1 MQSTKVSFAHITLLH
16 HLHNPSPI
24 MPSLSQSHVS
34 SISSLDLS
42 SSPTGD
48 RYTIILELSEIRC
61 ALSSAD
67 SSNNDRARNA
77 FGTNSSPES
86 IIRGV
91 GAEFGWKSIEL
102 QCIAPGESS
111 NDKSQLF
118 AIRQA
123 QVIGFSS
130 WRPEGWNREE
140 LLFASDPN
148 IALVVC
154 QADVASVDCAGD
166 LQLLHEL
173 EAAWKATYPKSPTSS
188 PPPSSESPIISHEDP
203 SGWLP
208 PRLRMVFDVGDI
220 MAVLAD
226 RVSENTTT
234 LTFALAGV
242 YSSCYTSFSD
252 IIARRRDRVATKE
265 AFKEE
270 EELQQRREENDE
282 LDFAVHPS
290 MLPAALRRRSTA
302 NKAELR
308 DNLSI
313 SMRCDATVK
322 MEPIRVKM
330 TLSGD
335 KVYELAEI
343 GRIYGTVTGDIL
355 GRLKVKPDGTESSSF
370 DWSSI
375 SCGLDVGIQEG
386 IDVDLWKEEV
396 VEALIGMGEAHQRRP
411 KDDRQPSPSE
421 GKKTTTILDKLP
433 SGISARLSLGKVNVF
448 LGVRDPNPE
457 CALGLTRGLWFRT
470 VLKLEYA
477 YHKTVIQS
485 LPWRHTLTT
494 PRRAKLRL
502 PEDITTQS
510 LAFGA
515 KLRSTGGS
523 AALVSINTEET
534 YFQPIYNG
542 EMFIKK
548 GAFKKGVLRKD
559 PPKAREDDEFVGWG
573 FQRAKQLRAMDEGKF
588 ANNVPPFEMRGTEQA
603 QRPWLRIPR
612 SHTSFAAQQPAPG
625 SDIEYKITTRME
637 SPTLISDLSHI
648 YCHFLAG
655 LMVKRVSAA
664 WRSGSG
670 KSQDTQSTLPSNNLN
685 LSIDVSIPGMTAHFA
700 FPLQEQLFM
709 YSSGITFSKQP
720 YKGMVFTAE
729 QLLLYVPSPRII
741 GSWEELGRIKQ
752 FALAL
757 SDPHLPLVISP
768 RIESFRVR
776 IPFSYKLNSLILNIN
791 VTVKACKLLF
801 RTVSGK
807 IPFTTVFK
815 PCAEQPKNV
824 PTFSFSVGYIS
835 LEIKDDP
842 VETSLNLIWR
852 AGLVEQAKR
861 NALEDNFAKKLLLIS
876 DPDTQPEV
884 QEDTRT
890 GSGRR
895 MLVLTKKHSVGPER
909 ARWAL
914 DLLVSQSWIRR
925 IRAAKHEQARRE
937 VLALQAISGSGVNIK
952 LPIRVVSSSR
962 TAPLFR
968 AAFHEVNLV
977 ITKPGLDRKQIIDY
991 MGKMS
996 APFSDDV
1003 NFSLMVPLNIR
1014 WSMAEAKC
1022 TLRDYPL
1029 PLIRVQRVNK
1039 NEQKPAFYMETTMVI
1054 AEELADD
1061 DSVMYV
1067 PVKVIP
1073 EGCGHN
1079 GASPFVLE
1087 IAKTIMPVKTYAE
1100 PKFKIS
1106 SKKTTEFTWGNSYQP
1121 AIQDLMKVIETLSHP
1136 PRDPSPRVG
1145 FWDKFRLVL
1154 HWKPI
1159 VDFVGPCHLHLKGKL
1174 KLRKIFHQY
1183 LVVDPN

>member
-1 MQSTKVSFAHITLLH
+1 MQSIKVSFSHITLLH
-16 HLHNPSPI
+16 HLHAPSPVS
-24 MPSLSQSHVS
+24 PPLPQRPLSN
-34 SISSLDLS
+34 ISSLDLS
-42 SSPTGD
+42 PSPMED
-48 RYTIILELSEIRC
+48 RYTIALELSEIRC

-67 SSNNDRARNA
+67 SSNDDRARNA

-91 GAEFGWKSIEL
+91 TVELGWKSIEL

-123 QVIGFSS
+123 QVIMFSS
-130 WRPEGWNREE
+130 WRPEGWSREE
-140 LLFASDPN
+140 LLFANDPN

-154 QADVASVDCAGD
+154 QAYVASVDCAGD
-166 LQLLHEL
+166 LQLFHEL
-173 EAAWKATYPKSPTSS
+173 EVAWKTTHPKRSAS
-188 PPPSSESPIISHEDP
+188 PPSPSSESFTVSRKGS

-208 PRLRMVFDVGDI
+208 PRLRMVLDVGDI

-234 LTFALAGV
+234 LTLALDGV
-242 YSSCYTSFSD
+242 QSSCYTSFSD
-252 IIARRRDRVATKE
+252 IIARRRDRAATKA

-270 EELQQRREENDE
+270 EELQKRREESDDV
-282 LDFAVHPS
+282 DFAMHPS

-313 SMRCDATVK
+313 SMRCDTTVK
-322 MEPIRVKM
+322 VEPIRVKM
-330 TLSGD
+330 TLSGH

-343 GRIYGTVTGDIL
+343 GSIYGTINGDVL
-355 GRLKVKPDGTESSSF
+355 GRLTVQPDGTELSSL

-396 VEALIGMGEAHQRRP
+396 VEALIGMGETHQKRP
-411 KDDRQPSPSE
+411 KDDRQPPPSE
-421 GKKTTTILDKLP
+421 GKKVRILDKLP
-433 SGISARLSLGKVNVF
+433 SGMSARFSLGKINVF
-448 LGVRDPNPE
+448 LGVRDPNPA
-457 CALGLTRGLWFRT
+457 CKLGLTRGLWFRT
-470 VLKLEYA
+470 ALKLEYA

-485 LPWRHTLTT
+485 LPWRHTLTA

-502 PEDITTQS
+502 PEDITTQA
-510 LAFGA
+510 LAFA
-515 KLRSTGGS
+515 SKLRPTGGS
-523 AALVSINTEET
+523 AALISMNTEET
-534 YFQPIYNG
+534 YFQPIFNG
-542 EMFIKK
+542 ERFIRK
-548 GAFKKGVLRKD
+548 GGFKKGVLRKD
-559 PPKAREDDEFVGWG
+559 PPKTREDDEFVGWG
-573 FQRAKQLRAMDEGKF
+573 FQRAKQLRAINEGTF
-588 ANNVPPFEMRGTEQA
+588 ANNVPPFEMRDTDQA
-603 QRPWLRIPR
+603 QRPWLRIPS
-612 SHTSFAAQQPAPG
+612 SHTSFAAQRSEPD
-625 SDIEYKITTRME
+625 SEIEYKITTRME

-648 YCHFLAG
+648 YCHLLAC
-655 LMVKRVSAA
+655 LMVKRVSKA
-664 WRSGSG
+664 WRSEPSKPQGSY
-670 KSQDTQSTLPSNNLN
+670 SALPNNN
-685 LSIDVSIPGMTAHFA
+685 LSIDISIPSMTAHFA

-709 YSSGITFSKQP
+709 YTSGIILSKKS
-720 YKGMVFTAE
+720 YEGAVITAE

-752 FALAL
+752 FAVAF

-768 RIESFRVR
+768 RIESLRVR
-776 IPFSYKLNSLILNIN
+776 IPFSYKLNSLVLNIN
-791 VTVKACKLLF
+791 VTIKACKLLF
-801 RTVSGK
+801 RTTSGK
-807 IPFTTVFK
+807 TPFTTVYK
-815 PCAEQPKNV
+815 PVAEQPKKV

-835 LEIKDDP
+835 LEAKDDP

-876 DPDTQPEV
+876 DPDSQPEV
-884 QEDTRT
+884 QEDTKT
-890 GSGRR
+890 GGGRR
-895 MLVLTKKHSVGPER
+895 VTVLTKKHTVDPER

-914 DLLVSQSWIRR
+914 DLLVSQSWVRR
-925 IRAAKHEQARRE
+925 IKAAKYEQARRE
-937 VLALQAISGSGVNIK
+937 GLALQAMSGSGVNIK
-952 LPIRVVSSSR
+952 LPIRVVGSSR

-977 ITKPGLDRKQIIDY
+977 ITNPGLDRQQIIDY
-991 MGKMS
+991 MGKVS

-1003 NFSLMVPLNIR
+1003 NFSLMIPFNIR

-1039 NEQKPAFYMETTMVI
+1039 NEQRPAFYMETTMII

-1061 DSVMYV
+1061 DSVMHV

-1073 EGCGHN
+1073 EGCGHKD
-1079 GASPFVLE
+1079 ASSFVLE
-1087 IAKTIMPVKTYAE
+1087 IAKTIMPVKSYAE

-1106 SKKTTEFTWGNSYQP
+1106 TKKTTEFTWGNSYQP

-1136 PRDPSPRVG
+1136 PRDPSPKVG

-1159 VDFVGPCHLHLKGKL
+1159 VDFVGPCHLLLKGKL
-1174 KLRKIFHQY
+1174 KLHKVFCHVRWLNSIRFF
-1183 LVVDPN
+1183 